1 MVISRLFRKSAPA
14 PVVEPPRLPAGLR
27 VYAIGDIHGRRDC
40 FDDLL
45 ALIDRDSATATG
57 EVQLILLGDLID
69 CGPESRGVV
78 ERAMA
83 LAASDRICHF
93 IKGNHEEL
101 LLHAAEGDRSAL
113 SVFHR
118 AGGRET
124 LLSYGVD
131 PDVYDACDFEQL
143 AGLIRDAVPAEHLAF
158 LDSFGNGVAL
168 GDYRFV
174 HAGMR
179 PGLPFDEQRDSDLR
193 WIRRDF
199 LTYEGSFDG
208 VVVHGH
214 TISDAPEIRHNR
226 IGIDTGAFASGRL
239 TALVLEGE
247 SQRIIE
253 SRKAPGNY

>member
-1 MVISRLFRKSAPA
+1 MVISRLFRKPAPA
-14 PVVEPPRLPAGLR
+14 PVIEPPRVPAGLR
-27 VYAIGDIHGRRDC
+27 IYAIGDIHGRRDC

-45 ALIDRDSATATG
+45 AMIERDRASASG

-69 CGPESRGVV
+69 RGPDSRGVV
-78 ERAMA
+78 ERAMT
-83 LAASDRICHF
+83 LAASDGTNHF

-101 LLHAAEGDRSAL
+101 LLHAAKGDRSAL
-113 SVFHR
+113 PVFHR

-124 LLSYGVD
+124 MLSYGVD
-131 PDVYDACDFEQL
+131 AQTYDACDFEQL
-143 AGLIRDAVPAEHLAF
+143 AALIREAVPAEHLAF
-158 LDSFGNGVAL
+158 LDSFGDGVAI

-179 PGLPFDEQRDSDLR
+179 PGVPFEEQRESDLR

-214 TISDAPEIRHNR
+214 TISEAPEIRHNR
-226 IGIDTGAFASGRL
+226 IGIDTGAFATGRL

-247 SQRIIE
+247 SQRILE
-253 SRKAPGNY
+253 TRGTPGSY

>member
-14 PVVEPPRLPAGLR
+14 PVIEPPRLPAGLR
-27 VYAIGDIHGRRDC
+27 IYAIGDIHGRRDC

-45 ALIDRDSATATG
+45 ATIERDSATATG
-57 EVQLILLGDLID
+57 DVQLILLGDLID
-69 CGPESRGVV
+69 RGPDSRGVV

-83 LAASDRICHF
+83 LAAAGRTCHF

-101 LLHAAEGDRSAL
+101 LLHAAKGDRSAL

-131 PDVYDACDFEQL
+131 PDIYDACDFEQL
-143 AGLIRDAVPAEHLAF
+143 AALIRQAVPAEHLAF

-179 PGLPFDEQRDSDLR
+179 PGLPFEEQRESDLR

-214 TISDAPEIRHNR
+214 TITEAPEIRHNR
-226 IGIDTGAFASGRL
+226 IGIDTGAYATGRL

-247 SQRIIE
+247 SQRMLE
-253 SRKAPGNY
+253 THGAPGNY